1 MNPGVYAI
9 QGNLN
14 INGPTLV
21 ATGVTIYMTYGNGYA
36 AGTTAMIQN
45 INGTVSAPT
54 TGTWQGILYFADRS
68 LVAGTQELTMQY
80 WNPSSITDGIF
91 YLSGQEI
98 HVNDIPLKPNGYL
111 GIVAD
116 CMAVNNSGLTLA
128 ADYSALANGNPF
140 RPLTGSAGLVE

>member
-21 ATGVTIYMTYGNGYA
+21 ASGVTIYMTYGNGYA

-68 LVAGTQELTMQY
+68 LGGRHAGTHHAVLELLPRLRTA
-80 WNPSSITDGIF
+80 SSTCRVRR
-91 YLSGQEI
+91 S
-98 HVNDIPLKPNGYL
+98 
-111 GIVAD
+111 
-116 CMAVNNSGLTLA
+116 M
-128 ADYSALANGNPF
+128 
-140 RPLTGSAGLVE
+140 